1 MKQLVDKFLTRF
13 RPQLLRSN
21 DPKMPLKTGG
31 KHWLFEETRFLLLTR
46 RGPVEIVV
54 KPTYVAAAAFVGL
67 VGTGVITAATLFI
80 GYNAVEKVSNDT
92 ISTAEASIPGASIP
106 GASIPGASIPGANIP
121 GASITGSGI
130 QLVEPADIEDEFKRI
145 ANQQNG
151 LENVLLAARTPDTD
165 IAEVATLGSGP
176 TEPDETSVVAELTTM
191 TMPKLMPPPPKPTPV
206 LPENAAPPATGSAV
220 PTASTALLAMLKAPF
235 TSPFKNSIS
244 PFSSDKFETPEKGEP
259 LGKLPAEISG
269 KLPEDVTETLHA
281 PGGAIT
287 IVLNPPR
294 QAGMVPFSPN
304 SQMPVVNA
312 VVRQQKLLRS
322 MVREVRNIR
331 SSLTKIGIDET
342 NLPPESDLM
351 VAVGSADF
359 ATLMM
364 SVEAHRSALRKV
376 PLKPPMLYFYISSN
390 YGNRKHPVT
399 GKVAMHH
406 GIDLAGTWQEN
417 VHASA
422 PGVVVYAGKLG
433 SFGNVVR
440 IQHDFDVVTTYAHL
454 SRITVK
460 KDADVTHGTVI
471 GKMGRTG
478 RVAGAHLHYEI
489 RVGRKSLNPQKF
501 FDIGHRIGVSGALMQ
516 ASAND

>member
-106 GASIPGASIPGANIP
+106 GASI
-121 GASITGSGI
+121 TGSGI

-176 TEPDETSVVAELTTM
+176 TEPVETSVVAELTTM

-206 LPENAAPPATGSAV
+206 LHENAAPPATGSAV

-244 PFSSDKFETPEKGEP
+244 PFSSDKFETPGKGEP

-351 VAVGSADF
+351 AAVGSADF

>member
-106 GASIPGASIPGANIP
+106 GASI
-121 GASITGSGI
+121 TGSGI

-176 TEPDETSVVAELTTM
+176 TEPVETSVVAELTTM

-206 LPENAAPPATGSAV
+206 LHENAAPPATGSAV

-351 VAVGSADF
+351 AAVGSADF